1 MTRRDRYGE
10 PAADPVPAATVD
22 HDPRCRNGYLGE
34 DDNGH
39 PIPCPGC
46 KPWLVA
52 CPTCGTST
60 KRCEFDRGQMR
71 GRCCPDCP
79 HVPPVTKT
87 RRKRIKTQE
96 AGR

>member
-10 PAADPVPAATVD
+10 PVQPAPPATTE
-22 HDPRCRNGYLGE
+22 HDPRCRNGTLGF
-34 DDNGH
+34 DDDRR
-39 PIPCPGC
+39 PIPCPTC

-52 CPTCGTST
+52 CSTCGKSRTL
-60 KRCEFDRGQMR
+60 CEFERSSQ

-79 HVPPVTKT
+79 HIPPVTKT
-87 RRKRIKTQE
+87 RRKRTKTQE

>member
-10 PAADPVPAATVD
+10 PAPAEPVPTATVD
-22 HDPRCRNGYLGE
+22 HDPSCRNGYLGE

-39 PIPCPGC
+39 PIPCPDC

-52 CPTCGTST
+52 CPTCGVAPN
-60 KRCEFDRGQMR
+60 RCEFDRGQMR

-79 HVPPVTKT
+79 HIPPVTKT

-96 AGR
+96 TS